1 MARVTIDTNQLTA
14 PAWAADFLSPDKLIP
29 GGAKVVA
36 ASFNSGTPYT
46 ITVND
51 ADAAR
56 GDIALTVDA
65 LGCAIPAGTVLD
77 FGELAADAYTVTLDD
92 AAATAGDTSIT
103 VLALPVAMPAGTVLQ
118 FSGDTDEIAIL
129 SADAAAGATSLTVLK
144 LPFNIVNSG
153 TANYPGTA
161 MQMLAK
167 VTTDAAAGATALVVE
182 PLGGPIVDNATA
194 TFYDDADGRKPIAS
208 GTVLGRDW
216 SERDGG
222 AGFGPADTTG
232 GDDEIFLAA
241 FDVTDAAVNNDVE
254 LVKPG
259 ATIYE
264 NLLPE
269 WSDLTSALKAQLR
282 STYVCL
288 KGQV

>member
-1 MARVTIDTNQLTA
+1 MARVTSDTNQLTA

-46 ITVND
+46 ITV
-51 ADAAR
+51 ADAAAAQS
-56 GDIALTVDA
+56 DVA
-65 LGCAIPAGTVLD
+65 LGVAALGVAIPAETVLD
-77 FGELAADAYTVTLDD
+77 FGVH
-92 AAATAGDTSIT
+92 G
-103 VLALPVAMPAGTVLQ
+103 
-118 FSGDTDEIAIL
+118 SGWQMIAKL
-129 SADAAAGATSLTVLK
+129 SAAAAAGATSLTVYPL
-144 LPFNIVNSG
+144 SG
-153 TANYPGTA
+153 AISNT
-161 MQMLAK
+161 
-167 VTTDAAAGATALVVE
+167 VTTVFYAG
-182 PLGGPIVDNATA
+182 
-194 TFYDDADGRKPIAS
+194 ADGRKPIAS

-216 SERDGG
+216 TERDAGT
-222 AGFGPADTTG
+222 GFGPADTAG

>member
-46 ITVND
+46 VTVSD
-51 ADAAR
+51 ATAAE
-56 GDIALTVDA
+56 GDTA
-65 LGCAIPAGTVLD
+65 LGVTALGVAIPAGTVLD
-77 FGELAADAYTVTLDD
+77 FGIDGTTTWQMLAK
-92 AAATAGDTSIT
+92 
-103 VLALPVAMPAGTVLQ
+103 
-118 FSGDTDEIAIL
+118 L
-129 SADAAAGATSLTVLK
+129 SADAAAGATSLTV
-144 LPFNIVNSG
+144 
-153 TANYPGTA
+153 
-161 MQMLAK
+161 
-167 VTTDAAAGATALVVE
+167 E
-182 PLGGPIVDNATA
+182 PLAGGIDDASEA
-194 TFYDDADGRKPIAS
+194 TFYADADGRKPIAS

-232 GDDEIFLAA
+232 GDDEIFLVA

>member
-46 ITVND
+46 VTV
-51 ADAAR
+51 ADAAAAQ
-56 GDIALTVDA
+56 GDVA
-65 LGCAIPAGTVLD
+65 LGVAALGVAIPAGTVLD
-77 FGELAADAYTVTLDD
+77 FGVHGSGWQMLA
-92 AAATAGDTSIT
+92 
-103 VLALPVAMPAGTVLQ
+103 M
-118 FSGDTDEIAIL
+118 L
-129 SADAAAGATSLTVLK
+129 SADAAAGATSLTV
-144 LPFNIVNSG
+144 
-153 TANYPGTA
+153 
-161 MQMLAK
+161 
-167 VTTDAAAGATALVVE
+167 E
-182 PLGGPIVDNATA
+182 PLSGAISDTATA
-194 TFYDDADGRKPIAS
+194 TFYADADGRKPIAS

-222 AGFGPADTTG
+222 AGFGPADTAG
-232 GDDEIFLAA
+232 GDDEIFLVA